1 MKLNFRQL
9 GEQGAPI
16 IILHGLLGAS
26 DNWQT
31 LGREWSRS
39 NRIFLLDLRNHGHSP
54 HDAKIDFE
62 TMTEDVY
69 EFMNDQNLPPVILLG
84 HSMGGKVAMTL
95 ALKYPQSVQKL
106 IVVDIAP
113 RAYQNPDFIQVL
125 ENLRGVDLSTILSRQ
140 DADAKL
146 AETIPASGLRHFLLK
161 NLARQRDGK
170 FRWRVN
176 LDALSQNAD
185 AIAGAIP
192 AKGIFDKPTLV
203 IRGENSPYVR
213 NTDVV
218 KIKTMF
224 PKAIVLTVKNAGHW
238 VHAEKPEIVLKAV
251 NKFISSESQ

>member
-9 GEQGAPI
+9 GEQGTPM

-26 DNWQT
+26 DNWLT
-31 LGREWSRS
+31 LGREWSRN

-54 HDAKIDFE
+54 HDAKLDFE

-69 EFMNDQNLPPVILLG
+69 EFINDQNLPPVILLG

-106 IVVDIAP
+106 VVVDIAP

-125 ENLRGVDLSTILSRQ
+125 ENLRELDLSTILSRRE
-140 DADAKL
+140 ADAKL
-146 AETIPASGLRHFLLK
+146 AETIPASSLRHFLLK

-170 FRWRVN
+170 YQWRIN
-176 LDALSQNAD
+176 LNALYQNVE

-192 AKGIFDKPTLV
+192 AEGIYDKPTLV

-213 NTDVV
+213 DADVA
-218 KIKTMF
+218 KIKAMF
-224 PKAIVLTVKNAGHW
+224 PKAIFLTVKNAGHW
-238 VHAEKPEIVLKAV
+238 VHAEKPEIVSNAV
-251 NKFISSESQ
+251 KKFISNELQ